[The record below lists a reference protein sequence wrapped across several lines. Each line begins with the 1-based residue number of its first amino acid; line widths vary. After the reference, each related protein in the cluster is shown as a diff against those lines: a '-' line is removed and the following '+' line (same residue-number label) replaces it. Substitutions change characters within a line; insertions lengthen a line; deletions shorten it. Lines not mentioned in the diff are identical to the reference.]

1 MINVLKIICSLPFY
15 KPVYIFGANS
25 SHISYTEL
33 QALPAVYPLKRIFKL
48 NTFCVSDFKFTT
60 RAISEN
66 PRRLSTIL
74 KSNCHH
80 TWIEEW
86 TVLNQGWQPLKQIDL
101 DQKQFDLESI
111 IFPEYFKR
119 WELGLTL
126 AFITESSFQHIP
138 MCISSYFYS
147 NFRLIKNNFL
157 FLETYII
164 ISHSLVH
171 FLEVDEHFLEM
182 W

>member
-1 MINVLKIICSLPFY
+1 M
-15 KPVYIFGANS
+15 YIFGANS
-25 SHISYTEL
+25 SHISYTEF
-33 QALPAVYPLKRIFKL
+33 QALAAVYPPKRIFKL

-80 TWIEEW
+80 TWIENTFKSRLTTIE
-86 TVLNQGWQPLKQIDL
+86 TNRSY
-101 DQKQFDLESI
+101 QKQFDLESI
-111 IFPEYFKR
+111 IFAEYFKR

-138 MCISSYFYS
+138 MCISSYSYS
-147 NFRLIKNNFL
+147 NFLLIKNNFL
-157 FLETYII
+157 FLETYYYFPFF
-164 ISHSLVH
+164 SGL
-171 FLEVDEHFLEM
+171 FRGG
-182 W
+182 